1 MNQVIFGCGDVG
13 RRIAR
18 LSISDGVSREAIVAY
33 VRTSASAEVCSRLGV
48 MALRVDL
55 DNLQRGLSPCHE
67 SQLYYTVAP
76 PKHGTQDLRTEALL
90 AAFIKDQVRPS
101 KAVVISTTGVYG
113 DCDGD
118 WVTEQTP
125 ANPST
130 ERGQR
135 RLDMEQRWLSWGHKM
150 RVPVV
155 ILRVPGIYAYSR
167 LPRERIKAGTPVVK
181 RDECGYTNRIHADD
195 LARVC
200 IAAMQHGKRGEIYNV
215 TDGQPGS
222 ITEYLQA
229 AAHVL
234 GHDPLP
240 EISMQEAQQQL
251 SAGMLSYL
259 SESRKISNQKMLTEL
274 GVELKYPDFMQGIKY

>member
-1 MNQVIFGCGDVG
+1 MSQVIFGCGDVG
-13 RRIAR
+13 RRIAKTLIR
-18 LSISDGVSREAIVAY
+18 DGVSPETMVAY
-33 VRTSASAEVCSRLGV
+33 VRTASSAEMCSRLGV

-55 DNLQRGLSPCHE
+55 DKLQRGLIPCHGSE
-67 SQLYYTVAP
+67 LYYTVAP

-90 AAFIKDQVRPS
+90 AAFSKDQIRPS
-101 KAVVISTTGVYG
+101 KVVVISTTGVYG

-125 ANPST
+125 TKPGT

-150 RVPVV
+150 HVPVV

-167 LPRERIKAGTPVVK
+167 LPRERIKAGIPVVK
-181 RDECGYTNRIHADD
+181 RDECGHTNRIHADD

-200 IAAMQHGKRGEIYNV
+200 VAAMLRGKRGDIYNV

-229 AAHVL
+229 AAHIL

-240 EISMQEAQQQL
+240 EISMQEAHQQL

-274 GVELKYPDFMQGIKY
+274 GVELKYPNFLQGIKY